1 MSYIQ
6 WGAGYNMCPG
16 RNLAQFE
23 LSKVLTTVLRDYDIE
38 LVNSKKEWRFE
49 TRFLAVPYGWPCRI
63 RKREGQGV

>member
-1 MSYIQ
+1 MSNIQ

-38 LVNSKKEWRFE
+38 LVDPKKPWRFE

-63 RKREGQGV
+63 RKWEGEAI